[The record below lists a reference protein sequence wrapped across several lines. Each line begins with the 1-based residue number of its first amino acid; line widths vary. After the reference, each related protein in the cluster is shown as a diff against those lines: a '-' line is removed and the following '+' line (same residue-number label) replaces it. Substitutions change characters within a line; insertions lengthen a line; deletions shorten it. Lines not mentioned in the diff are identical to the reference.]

1 MNGGARKA
9 RGAGVLTTTVDSRQL
24 RGATICVRGVL
35 VMRWLISSRSL
46 GEVKVGVEVGN
57 ASREGDSAYFPIYCA
72 DS

>member
-1 MNGGARKA
+1 M
-9 RGAGVLTTTVDSRQL
+9 
-24 RGATICVRGVL
+24 CVRGVL